1 MIYLGKKAGSIN
13 EGKEISLE
21 LIKSGK
27 AFDKFVE
34 IVKHQ
39 KGNIKFLFNPEK
51 YPKSEF
57 SDKILSPEKGYLS
70 AINNYEIGMAALEL
84 GAGRRTK
91 EDKIDP
97 KAGIIFHAKIGN
109 QFNKG
114 DVIAEVF
121 SDNKTK
127 IKIARSKIIDSLSF
141 SEKKIKKQK
150 LIKKIII

>member
-1 MIYLGKKAGSIN
+1 
-13 EGKEISLE
+13 
-21 LIKSGK
+21 
-27 AFDKFVE
+27 
-34 IVKHQ
+34 
-39 KGNIKFLFNPEK
+39 
-51 YPKSEF
+51 
-57 SDKILSPEKGYLS
+57 
-70 AINNYEIGMAALEL
+70 MAALEL

-114 DVIAEVF
+114 DVLAEVF

-127 IKIARSKIIDSLSF
+127 IKIARNKIIDSLSF